1 MEKFEQTVIIN
12 GNDLTFDQAVLVAK
26 GLAKV
31 EIEKNVKAKVEENRE
46 SILKLAKG
54 DKPIYGFTRG
64 FGQNQDVAVPEAGLI
79 ELQKNLIR
87 THAISFGEATPKE
100 IARMAMLFRANALAK
115 GFSGIRFELLQ
126 SIVDFVNS
134 RDIYPY
140 IPEIGSLGASGDLS
154 PLSHIALALMGE
166 GKCYY
171 KDELIDA
178 SDALE
183 KAGLKPVEL
192 EAKEGLGLNNGMQWS
207 TAYLAWLVYTLEE
220 KSEMALRHAGMMS
233 EIMFAS
239 DLPYIKDLHD
249 LRPYPG
255 QWKAAEILLDVFK
268 NSDIRKSH
276 ESFDYDV
283 NVQDSY
289 SSRCLPQ
296 VYGPLFDAMKETREK
311 LTIEMN
317 SATDNPLVVNGQS
330 ISGGNFHGMY
340 IAIAAA
346 NLFNAF
352 SATVSVNMALVRRLV
367 DKDKNRIGLSCLI
380 APNANHA
387 ISSGMML
394 LEYSHTA
401 HGNMILSMN
410 STGFLHSQS
419 SASHQ
424 EDHVSHAP
432 TVIISL
438 KNAIDLWYTQLA
450 LQAAMI
456 RQGYYIL
463 EQSEEIFKSKNKIAP
478 DSKLIPGDCGKEFI
492 KKIENIFPVLDK
504 DRYMQEEVLRIRKE
518 IIE

>member
-1 MEKFEQTVIIN
+1 M
-12 GNDLTFDQAVLVAK
+12 
-26 GLAKV
+26 
-31 EIEKNVKAKVEENRE
+31 
-46 SILKLAKG
+46 ILSTAG
-54 DKPIYGFTRG
+54 IFT
-64 FGQNQDVAVPEAGLI
+64 
-79 ELQKNLIR
+79 
-87 THAISFGEATPKE
+87 
-100 IARMAMLFRANALAK
+100 
-115 GFSGIRFELLQ
+115 
-126 SIVDFVNS
+126 
-134 RDIYPY
+134 PY

-166 GKCYY
+166 GKCFY
-171 KDELIDA
+171 KDKLISSA
-178 SDALE
+178 DALK
-183 KAGLKPVEL
+183 KAGLEPVEL

-207 TAYLAWLVYTLEE
+207 TAYLAWIVPLPLRK
-220 KSEMALRHAGMMS
+220 KSEMALRNAGMMS

-239 DLPYIKDLHD
+239 DLPYIKELHE

-255 QWKAAEILLDVFK
+255 QRKAAEILLDVFK
-268 NSDIRKSH
+268 NSGIRQSH

-296 VYGPLFDAMKETREK
+296 VYGPLFDALKETKEK

-352 SATVSVNMALVRRLV
+352 CAAVSVNMALVRRIV
-367 DKDKNRIGLSCLI
+367 DKDKNRIGVSCLI
-380 APNANHA
+380 APNADHS

-401 HGNMILSMN
+401 HGNLILSMN

-424 EDHVSHAP
+424 EDHVFPCAYRNF
-432 TVIISL
+432 II
-438 KNAIDLWYTQLA
+438 
-450 LQAAMI
+450 
-456 RQGYYIL
+456 
-463 EQSEEIFKSKNKIAP
+463 
-478 DSKLIPGDCGKEFI
+478 
-492 KKIENIFPVLDK
+492 
-504 DRYMQEEVLRIRKE
+504 
-518 IIE
+518 